1 MRAALGF
8 LRLNTTVVSS
18 GAVMVSTSVKKER
31 ASGDDRRKDQSCSRK
46 RTLQHMS
53 LPAGRG
59 LDGQGPHASRHTST
73 ADSAVGPPHAD
84 RFDRKQ
90 QAALGYSGSMALA
103 RRDKDRFTRTGHE
116 WTCLE
121 LDAKL
126 ALRHRAFPTPRAE
139 RKPFSL

>member
-1 MRAALGF
+1 
-8 LRLNTTVVSS
+8 
-18 GAVMVSTSVKKER
+18 
-31 ASGDDRRKDQSCSRK
+31 
-46 RTLQHMS
+46 MS

-126 ALRHRAFPTPRAE
+126 RPPPSSLPDPACRTETP
-139 RKPFSL
+139 FT